1 MRRLFTL
8 DGPSRERLVRTLAD
22 ALASRSDISFAYVF
36 GSVLE
41 RDAIRDVDVAVWT
54 TPGSATF
61 VDMDLAASL
70 SRLVRLPV
78 DVRRVND
85 AAVPF
90 LFHVLRG
97 RPLVV
102 RDELLL
108 AAIMERTARQYHDMA
123 SLLRRTTREA
133 FAV

>member
-1 MRRLFTL
+1 MERLFTL

-22 ALASRSDISFAYVF
+22 ALAPRSDISFAYVF

-41 RDAIRDVDVAVWT
+41 RDDIRDVDVAVWT
-54 TPGSATF
+54 TPGAEMF
-61 VDMDLAASL
+61 ADMDLAASL
-70 SRLVRLPV
+70 ARLVRLPV

-90 LFHVLRG
+90 LFHVLQG

-102 RDELLL
+102 RNELLL
-108 AAIMERTARQYHDMA
+108 AAVLERTARQYHDMA
-123 SLLRRTTREA
+123 PLLRRATREA